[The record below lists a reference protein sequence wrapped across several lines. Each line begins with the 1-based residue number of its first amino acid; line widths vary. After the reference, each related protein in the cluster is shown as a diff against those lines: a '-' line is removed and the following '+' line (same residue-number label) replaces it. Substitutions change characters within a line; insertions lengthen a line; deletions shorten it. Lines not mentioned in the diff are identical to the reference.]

1 MHEIKYLS
9 LRIFSFSRLSNKNY
23 QNFEYKNVFI
33 YQKTI
38 QKVRALLILA
48 EQLNRMHAL
57 LLSSSHVNSLTKY
70 RSVVIDTVCRV
81 II

>member
-23 QNFEYKNVFI
+23 QSFEYKNVFI

-38 QKVRALLILA
+38 QKVRAL
-48 EQLNRMHAL
+48 
-57 LLSSSHVNSLTKY
+57 SF
-70 RSVVIDTVCRV
+70 
-81 II
+81 